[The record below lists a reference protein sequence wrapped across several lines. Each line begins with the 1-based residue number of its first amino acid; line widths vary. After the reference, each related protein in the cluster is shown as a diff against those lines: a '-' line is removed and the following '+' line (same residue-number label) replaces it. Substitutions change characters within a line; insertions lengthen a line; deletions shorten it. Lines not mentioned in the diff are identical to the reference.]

1 MARRKKI
8 SKKNLPVII
17 IVAIAVI
24 IISVLGLSGKTEDLN
39 KYAAPDTTNTSSTV
53 SSDKNDDEKIMDKKI
68 MTAHF
73 IDVGQGDC
81 TLFIA
86 GDETMLIDCG
96 ESEYS
101 DTVINDLKS
110 YGVTELDY
118 VVVTHAHTDHMG
130 GMADILDAVPTENI
144 IFSEPSEKSS
154 GTKSYGEFLDAADRC
169 GADIIIAE
177 PDYTFSLGEAQCRI
191 LAPFNVSDEENDNS
205 VVMHITAGTTSFLMT
220 GDAEKAVEKE
230 IIANYPNLSAT
241 ILKVGHHGSKTS
253 SHNNF
258 ISMLGCE
265 TAIIHVGD
273 DNKYGH
279 PTEQVINTLEDNNIE
294 CYRTDLEGT
303 VTIEC
308 FAENYKI
315 STER

>member
-1 MARRKKI
+1 MAKRKSI
-8 SKKNLPVII
+8 NKKYLS
-17 IVAIAVI
+17 AFAVI
-24 IISVLGLSGKTEDLN
+24 IALIVAAILGLTGLSDKPDDTAVPEN
-39 KYAAPDTTNTSSTV
+39 NVADTTVSTT
-53 SSDKNDDEKIMDKKI
+53 KADEKL

-81 TLFIA
+81 TLFIS

-96 ESEYS
+96 EEKYS
-101 DTVINDLKS
+101 DTVIRDLQS

-118 VVVTHAHTDHMG
+118 VVVTHAHSDHMG
-130 GMADILDAVPTENI
+130 GMADILNTVPTQTI

-154 GTKSYGEFLDAADRC
+154 GTKTYGEFLTAADEC

-177 PDYTFSLGEAQCRI
+177 PDYTFSFGSAQCRI
-191 LAPFNVSDEENDNS
+191 IAPFEVSEKEENDNS

-220 GDAEKAVEKE
+220 GDAEKAVEKD
-230 IIANYPNLSAT
+230 IIANYPSLRAT

-253 SHNNF
+253 SHDDF

-265 TAIIHVGD
+265 TAVISVGE
-273 DNKYGH
+273 DNNYNH
-279 PTEQVINTLEDNNIE
+279 PSAETLATLSDNNIE

-308 FAENYKI
+308 FADNYKI
-315 STER
+315 STKR

>member
-1 MARRKKI
+1 MARRRKKI
-8 SKKNLPVII
+8 SKKNLLVII
-17 IVAIAVI
+17 ISAIAVI
-24 IISVLGLSGKTEDLN
+24 IISILGLCDKTDELN
-39 KYAAPDTTNTSSTV
+39 DYAAPDKNTENTV
-53 SSDKNDDEKIMDKKI
+53 SSNKDNNEKI

-81 TLFIA
+81 TLFIS
-86 GDETMLIDCG
+86 GNETMLIDCG
-96 ESEYS
+96 EAEYS
-101 DTVINDLKS
+101 DTVINDLKF

-118 VVVTHAHTDHMG
+118 AVITHAHTDHMG

-177 PDYTFSLGEAQCRI
+177 PDYTFSFGNAECRI
-191 LAPFNVSDEENDNS
+191 LAPFEVSEKEENDNS

-220 GDAEKAVEKE
+220 GDAEKAVEKD
-230 IIANYPNLSAT
+230 IIEHYPNLSAT

-253 SHNNF
+253 SHDDF
-258 ISMLGCE
+258 ISMLDCE
-265 TAIIHVGD
+265 TAVIPVGE
-273 DNKYGH
+273 DNRYGH
-279 PTEQVINTLEDNNIE
+279 PTEQVIKTLESNNIE

-308 FAENYKI
+308 FTENYKI
-315 STER
+315 YTER